1 MRQLV
6 RYEWKKIW
14 GSRLNQLTVLGCCMF
29 LLFCVYSVIAQT
41 HAADEKGNSVY
52 GMEAVK
58 ILKEMPTVPVTQENA
73 EQLMQE
79 YLDCTEDPAMNSDK
93 AETNF
98 LNEEV
103 YKTLY
108 RKNREFFSLLTAN
121 YQGSSRELNIKEVLQ
136 KSMGKDFYKSRSA
149 QLAIELDGFVKTG
162 MILDS
167 QKDYWIKKDEQVRD
181 LKLGS
186 FQFWKDMIDSAG
198 WIMLIMPL
206 ICVGIAPMFAGEY
219 QTGAASMLLTMR
231 YGKSRLARA
240 KILTAILYAT
250 TVYWGIVL
258 TYAGIYLMIFGPQGG
273 TIPIQA
279 YDTANF
285 ISYSLTMWQAVLL
298 VAFLHYGAV
307 LCMTAVTLLL
317 SAVFKNSYGV
327 IIVDFLLVLIPS
339 FLYESSGGYVWKH
352 VLALVPSKISEFRFT
367 DYLAYNIPGKVI
379 GLPAALAVTD
389 AICIVGFILASGY
402 AFKRH
407 QVNK

>member
-121 YQGSSRELNIKEVLQ
+121 YQGSSRELNIKEVFQ

-206 ICVGIAPMFAGEY
+206 ICVGIAPMFCRGVPD
-219 QTGAASMLLTMR
+219 R
-231 YGKSRLARA
+231 RC
-240 KILTAILYAT
+240 LYAA
-250 TVYWGIVL
+250 YHALWKEP
-258 TYAGIYLMIFGPQGG
+258 AGKGKNTHCYPLRDDCLLGNCTDVCGDLPDDIWSSGG